1 MSAKT
6 QRLLKKLPKN
16 YVNFV
21 GGYREELLSL
31 QSVFVI
37 FRMKNSYLWFGIQK
51 SGSCR
56 TSSHP
61 RPTTS
66 YQISSRNKKSC
77 GNLKNV
83 TKIIQEVK

>member
-31 QSVFVI
+31 QERFCHFSHEKI
-37 FRMKNSYLWFGIQK
+37 HI
-51 SGSCR
+51 SGSEYKNLEVAEHLHIHVLQ
-56 TSSHP
+56 HP
-61 RPTTS
+61 TKF
-66 YQISSRNKKSC
+66 QAEIKK
-77 GNLKNV
+77 V
-83 TKIIQEVK
+83 AI